1 MGKYDLTN
9 KISYLS
15 ELFDVFEKDIDG
27 TINSKLNGLKE
38 DGYTSKLIKGTN
50 DEILAIKSFKIN
62 AKKKKTINIS
72 VSSDV
77 LTSIIVSDP
86 TENKRYVQ
94 WILNIFT
101 LKIKDDELAEE
112 QKGIR
117 LIEEDLFQAKE
128 YIILFESNKRKDK
141 FKKLCHSNTNF
152 KDISDVTNINQYKSL
167 SMLFDA
173 VYPFVERD
181 VSLMER
187 KLLKYLELGEALIPV
202 SDRNYMVYVPLTL
215 DASTVFNDFSVWCT
229 SKFENGNFI
238 SYTRNNRLP
247 DGNISNLYIII
258 NKDFFEDDNLD
269 IYQIHFET
277 NQLMNKKNS
286 NDIKGINH
294 ILSRS
299 QPLFDFF
306 KALLIKNAKLTNND
320 FTQNKYYLNGIKL
333 NLIDNVF
340 DVVNE
345 KAEIIKIMEIP
356 IGVVPKFND
365 FKNVC
370 HLIITDTGL
379 SELDESIGDLSEL
392 KLLAL
397 TNNKLKT
404 LPISIG
410 KLSKLVFLNLNG
422 NKMID
427 FPNEISKLDIKNGGS
442 LIRVGIKKSEIGE
455 KNYNKLKKLLP
466 SAVLI

>member
-1 MGKYDLTN
+1 
-9 KISYLS
+9 
-15 ELFDVFEKDIDG
+15 
-27 TINSKLNGLKE
+27 
-38 DGYTSKLIKGTN
+38 
-50 DEILAIKSFKIN
+50 
-62 AKKKKTINIS
+62 
-72 VSSDV
+72 
-77 LTSIIVSDP
+77 
-86 TENKRYVQ
+86 
-94 WILNIFT
+94 
-101 LKIKDDELAEE
+101 
-112 QKGIR
+112 
-117 LIEEDLFQAKE
+117 
-128 YIILFESNKRKDK
+128 
-141 FKKLCHSNTNF
+141 
-152 KDISDVTNINQYKSL
+152 
-167 SMLFDA
+167 
-173 VYPFVERD
+173 
-181 VSLMER
+181 
-187 KLLKYLELGEALIPV
+187 
-202 SDRNYMVYVPLTL
+202 
-215 DASTVFNDFSVWCT
+215 
-229 SKFENGNFI
+229 
-238 SYTRNNRLP
+238 
-247 DGNISNLYIII
+247 
-258 NKDFFEDDNLD
+258 
-269 IYQIHFET
+269 
-277 NQLMNKKNS
+277 
-286 NDIKGINH
+286 
-294 ILSRS
+294 
-299 QPLFDFF
+299 LFDFF

-455 KNYNKLKKLLP
+455 KKYNKLKKLLP